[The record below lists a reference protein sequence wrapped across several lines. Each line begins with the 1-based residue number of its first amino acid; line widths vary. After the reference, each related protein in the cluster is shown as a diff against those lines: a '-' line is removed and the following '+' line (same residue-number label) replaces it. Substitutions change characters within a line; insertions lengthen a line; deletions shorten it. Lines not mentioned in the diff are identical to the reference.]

1 LTIRQQDV
9 HGPFLLVLRY
19 GRHWHLAIRL
29 LRIVGVKVALATL
42 VLVVVGLGV
51 VGVAVD
57 LAWH

>member
-1 LTIRQQDV
+1 MSGRRAPRLARGDLAAT
-9 HGPFLLVLRY
+9 LVD
-19 GRHWHLAIRL
+19 
-29 LRIVGVKVALATL
+29 VKVALAAL

>member
-1 LTIRQQDV
+1 
-9 HGPFLLVLRY
+9 
-19 GRHWHLAIRL
+19 
-29 LRIVGVKVALATL
+29 VKVALATL

>member
-1 LTIRQQDV
+1 L
-9 HGPFLLVLRY
+9 
-19 GRHWHLAIRL
+19 
-29 LRIVGVKVALATL
+29 IVKLALATL